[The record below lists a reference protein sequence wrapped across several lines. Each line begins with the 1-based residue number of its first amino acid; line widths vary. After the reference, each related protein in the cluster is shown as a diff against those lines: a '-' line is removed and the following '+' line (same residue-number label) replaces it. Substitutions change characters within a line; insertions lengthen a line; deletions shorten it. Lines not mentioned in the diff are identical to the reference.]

1 MYFTTSVTI
10 LLYVEKYNVY
20 ETFDFNIINMTNR
33 WKDNFYVYHFL
44 LLTVDVCQFLRL
56 SAKVLVVLWLTVIP
70 IETLLTR
77 CITRVR
83 KTSAKTPSH

>member
-1 MYFTTSVTI
+1 MHFTTSVTI

-20 ETFDFNIINMTNR
+20 ETLFDFNIINMTNR

-56 SAKVLVVLWLTVIP
+56 SASFGRFMAYGYPHWDPLNEV
-70 IETLLTR
+70 
-77 CITRVR
+77 
-83 KTSAKTPSH
+83 HN